1 MFYSLLFWRTRYL
14 DQIFGCHDTLFVI
27 ILYQK
32 PCRAFLILV
41 DIGKDIYLYLFNGT
55 IKYIRNILP
64 CLLLVLYCLRLHFYN
79 STYNTTA
86 VHHVDKEIEN
96 LQTASPC
103 TAHSARTG
111 GGAGRGGLW
120 LVGPSCRQP
129 TGCGRWQGRD
139 QGLPHT
145 APEPGVDSR
154 FIHHTF

>member
-111 GGAGRGGLW
+111 GGAGRAVIGRAELPPTNRVW
-120 LVGPSCRQP
+120 QVAGP
-129 TGCGRWQGRD
+129 G
-139 QGLPHT
+139 
-145 APEPGVDSR
+145 PGVTS
-154 FIHHTF
+154 HCTGAWGG